1 MEVWYLNHTSFLP
14 FPSISTLQV
23 RSYLQL
29 LTHTIS
35 LIFLCPCTA
44 VNVIKNIVIWT
55 KKSKTKKN
63 ATAIDESKVD
73 WKQLDNLGL
82 TRERLEQSG
91 ELEKMLN
98 WQKSNL
104 LTIAVSIGD
113 TTIYTE
119 ARLAFRTDDSGNIGL
134 AIHPLRKVYVAK
146 QKCTT

>member
-73 WKQLDNLGL
+73 WKQLDDLGL
-82 TRERLEQSG
+82 SRERLEQSG

-104 LTIAVSIGD
+104 LTIAVPMFKCCCLYESFHVINNKMNEGQ
-113 TTIYTE
+113 TI
-119 ARLAFRTDDSGNIGL
+119 
-134 AIHPLRKVYVAK
+134 
-146 QKCTT
+146 Q